1 MFCCVHDC
9 NQVLNNHWLIIRQL
23 VTIIEKRGYC
33 TTYYF
38 SYKIYN
44 WCIGEPHVQFCF
56 RFNVDSSVNLRAIQ
70 KETSVDTRNLLCNYI
85 WILLFCSFLQL
96 TQSKDPNW
104 EKRTMPKKRPW
115 RMQYPTTTGLLV
127 TAVSLVAIHQLR
139 SDVLAK
145 NVLWKSYES
154 DDDFIAYSC
163 AWDWTV
169 LDFIFSRNCPR

>member
-1 MFCCVHDC
+1 MFCCVRDC

-56 RFNVDSSVNLRAIQ
+56 RFNVDSSINLRAVQ
-70 KETSVDTRNLLCNYI
+70 KETSVVTRNLLYNYI
-85 WILLFCSFLQL
+85 WMLLFCSFLQL

-104 EKRTMPKKRPW
+104 EKRTMRKKRPW
-115 RMQYPTTTGLLV
+115 RMQYPITTGLLV
-127 TAVSLVAIHQLR
+127 TAVPLVAIHQLR
-139 SDVLAK
+139 RVMFELKTFCGKAMKVITISLLTAVREIGL
-145 NVLWKSYES
+145 
-154 DDDFIAYSC
+154 F
-163 AWDWTV
+163 
-169 LDFIFSRNCPR
+169 FFFF